1 MKLKISYKHMK
12 HSSAIDE
19 RIQEKSEKFKK
30 FYDGDISM
38 QWVCWVHENEHWSM
52 VKVHGPKFDFSAKAC
67 ADNMYKS
74 LDMTMEKMERQL
86 DKQKEQGKNKIHASH
101 KLTPKY
107 TEMMKQVLEEEKVT
121 FEDWDEKSA

>member
-19 RIQEKSEKFKK
+19 RITEKSARFERY
-30 FYDGDISM
+30 YDGEISM

-74 LDMTMEKMERQL
+74 LDLTMEKMERQL
-86 DKQKEQGKNKIHASH
+86 DKQKEIGKNKIHASH
-101 KLTPKY
+101 TQTPKY
-107 TEMMKQVLEEEKVT
+107 KEIQKQITEEDKVA
-121 FEDWDEKSA
+121 FEDWEEKTA